1 MGVSKYDKEAGDRTY
16 SARYALDSA
25 AGVRQLLSEY
35 HALHSRQ
42 FQGDTAATDLLI
54 DMTTAVDRAGLTDR
68 QREALRLIFVEDL
81 TQKAAGER
89 MGVSQPALSMNIDSA
104 LEKIAEIY
112 YYWAGHGEGYQLS
125 NTGGSYGR

>member
-1 MGVSKYDKEAGDRTY
+1 MGISNYDKESGDRTY

-35 HALHSRQ
+35 HALVGRQ
-42 FQGDTAATDLLI
+42 YQGDYDAVVILADLATAIAG
-54 DMTTAVDRAGLTDR
+54 AGLTDR

-89 MGVSQPALSMNIDSA
+89 MGVGKQTVNRLINVALTKVA
-104 LEKIAEIY
+104 RVYE
-112 YYWAGHGEGYQLS
+112 YWARHGEGYSITDLEVDK
-125 NTGGSYGR
+125 